1 MDDSSRIAAL
11 QLKVADLERKLNF
24 VMDQL
29 KLQYTAEPLNPALD
43 EAANWL
49 RKGHKIEAI
58 KVYQKMTGLGL
69 KESKDAVEA
78 LEQKLNAA

>member
-1 MDDSSRIAAL
+1 MDDTARINAL
-11 QLKVADLERKLNF
+11 QLKVAELERRLNF

-29 KLQYTAEPLNPALD
+29 KLEYAAAPLNPALA

-49 RKGHKIEAI
+49 RKGEKMEAI

-69 KESKDAVEA
+69 KEARDAVVA
-78 LEQKLNAA
+78 LEQKLNTT